1 MWLNALLHLSS
12 AHDNVYLEPPETEL
26 SDQCAAL
33 IEFLV
38 SAAPRCNL
46 QDHLMA
52 LMFQGLLDTGIT
64 GVGTDYV
71 FLAVQKLIDLGS
83 ISHVGYRAD
92 HPVHQTR
99 LVIQADVRLHAEVIL
114 VALLGLA
121 HFWIAL
127 TILVLGRTQRIDQ
140 RGIDNRTLA
149 QRQTAITQIA
159 IDHRQ
164 DARGQLMLLN
174 QTTEVEDRCFCFIGK
189 LGGWNPGIVPKSG
202 TLLQRFLNPR
212 SP

>member
-12 AHDNVYLEPPETEL
+12 ANDNVYLESPETEL

-38 SAAPRCNL
+38 SAAPRCM
-46 QDHLMA
+46 MA
-52 LMFQGLLDTGIT
+52 LMFRGLLDTGIT

-71 FLAVQKLIDLGS
+71 FLVVQKLIDLGS
-83 ISHVGYRAD
+83 ISQVGYRAD
-92 HPVHQTR
+92 HAVHQTR

-114 VALLGLA
+114 VTLLGLA

-149 QRQTAITQIA
+149 QRQTAVTQIA

-164 DARGQLMLLN
+164 DARGQLVLLK
-174 QTTEVEDRCFCFIGK
+174 QTTEVEDRGFCFIGK
-189 LGGWNPGIVPKSG
+189 FGGWNPGIVPKSG
-202 TLLQRFLNPR
+202 TLLLRFLNPR
-212 SP
+212 RP